1 MRHISPESI
10 DKYTKRF
17 ELYMKKYGLL
27 YEERERE
34 FIKANFLNS
43 YFAEGIDIDIMNQVY
58 ETIGLFDNYPN
69 LYKANLKY
77 LMECYDINTD
87 ILEVGG
93 GYVPAFAKKMNDEQ
107 KSGSVSVMD
116 PSLIVSS

>member
-10 DKYTKRF
+10 DKYSKRF

-58 ETIGLFDNYPN
+58 ETIGLFDNYMLASFTIKIGEYISHLGSATWAEGSKRN
-69 LYKANLKY
+69 INKWVAYNAKY
-77 LMECYDINTD
+77 I
-87 ILEVGG
+87 
-93 GYVPAFAKKMNDEQ
+93 
-107 KSGSVSVMD
+107 
-116 PSLIVSS
+116 SLSHSTF